1 MHPAHFRQGTGN
13 SLHSCRLCYEFR
25 TSTGNPQCGSG
36 AQSGSWDAV
45 GSRICAPDKPE
56 RVFGFRNNRREFEFL
71 HKSIVK
77 MRLTFGMIPP
87 LSLEACPMLPAGKS
101 LRTLREKLGLTMR
114 DVENSSA
121 RVADKYR
128 NEEFS
133 IPPSRLSDI
142 ETKGILPSIFRLYT
156 LAVIY
161 RRDIRELMSW
171 YGVDLNRMAADL
183 GLVSPPKSHVS
194 DALAGLSSVQVPIRM
209 DPSFD
214 DRRTT
219 NLGRMVE
226 QWGLVPIA
234 YLAQFANSAFTY
246 GYVGTQDFT
255 MYPILPPGSFI
266 QVDESRNK
274 VAEGSW
280 RSEYERPIYFVET
293 RDGHT
298 CCWCGMRREEII
310 LQPHPLSPVPV
321 RILRHPQE
329 AEVLGQVVG
338 VAMKLT
344 EWHALDSSPGSK
356 GPAALN

>member
-1 MHPAHFRQGTGN
+1 MHSP
-13 SLHSCRLCYEFR
+13 
-25 TSTGNPQCGSG
+25 
-36 AQSGSWDAV
+36 
-45 GSRICAPDKPE
+45 
-56 RVFGFRNNRREFEFL
+56 
-71 HKSIVK
+71 
-77 MRLTFGMIPP
+77 
-87 LSLEACPMLPAGKS
+87 GKS
-101 LRTLREKLGLTMR
+101 LRSLREKLGLTMR
-114 DVENSSA
+114 DVEHSSA
-121 RVADKYR
+121 RIAEKYR

-142 ETKGILPSIFRLYT
+142 ETKAILPSIFRLYT
-156 LAVIY
+156 LSIIY
-161 RRDIRELMSW
+161 RRDFRDLMSL
-171 YGVDLNRMAADL
+171 YGVDLNNTPSDL

-194 DALAGLSSVQVPIRM
+194 DALSGLATMRVPVRM

-214 DRRTT
+214 ERRTT

-226 QWGLVPIA
+226 KWGLVPVA
-234 YLAQFANSAFTY
+234 YLAQFANSDFTY
-246 GYVGTQDFT
+246 GYVGTEDFT

-266 QVDESRNK
+266 QVDESRSR
-274 VAEGSW
+274 VLEGSW

-298 CCWCGMRREEII
+298 CSWCSMRREEII

-344 EWHALDSSPGSK
+344 EWSALDSAPSSK
-356 GPAALN
+356 VPPVLN